1 MKIAVVYFV
10 HKDTF
15 EEFELIS
22 IRSLFSV
29 FSEREVHVVLPEII
43 SDKVN
48 SILLREGFENFCLMP
63 LKDKCF
69 KSISSYNF
77 LLTSK
82 NFYQR
87 FVEFDFILITQ
98 LDVLIKNDTLDYWA
112 SKKFSY
118 IGAPWLTQDT
128 GLSELIVGNGGLSLR
143 KVSDFI
149 KYSSESTVVK
159 YPQWYLRKKN
169 IPKIFDPFINFIVS
183 LRFLRKILRRRI
195 FEDFF
200 WSQMIG
206 GHLSDFKIASG
217 SEASQFALE
226 KVPVENH
233 PTSEY
238 LVGYHAFQKYL
249 TESEW
254 RLK

>member
-1 MKIAVVYFV
+1 MKIAVVFFI

-22 IRSLFSV
+22 TRSV
-29 FSEREVHVVLPEII
+29 FSNFTEREVYVVVPEKI

-48 SILLREGFENFCLMP
+48 SILLREGFKNFCLMQ
-63 LKDKCF
+63 LSDNCF

-82 NFYQR
+82 DFYQR

-112 SKKFSY
+112 YKNFSY

-149 KYSSESTVVK
+149 KYASNSTVLK

-169 IPKIFDPFINFIVS
+169 IPKLYDPLINFIVS
-183 LRFLRKILRRRI
+183 LRLLRKILRRRT

-206 GHLSDFKIASG
+206 GHVYDFKIASG
-217 SEASQFALE
+217 SEASQFAIE
-226 KVPVENH
+226 KVPVENI
-233 PTSEY
+233 PTLEY

-249 TESEW
+249 SESEW
-254 RLK
+254 R